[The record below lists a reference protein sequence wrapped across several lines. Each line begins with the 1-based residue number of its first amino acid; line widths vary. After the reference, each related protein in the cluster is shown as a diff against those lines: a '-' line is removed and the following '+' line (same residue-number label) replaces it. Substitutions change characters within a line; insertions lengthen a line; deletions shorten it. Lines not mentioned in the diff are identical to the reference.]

1 MFSLLT
7 QFSAK
12 EESQLNK
19 DGLTVIDSGPGP
31 VGFRLFRTDLGLKIG
46 VPFGNWGQCSGQ
58 VWASSGPILG

>member
-19 DGLTVIDSGPGP
+19 DGLTVTDSGPGP
-31 VGFRLFRTDLGLKIG
+31 VGLQIVQDW
-46 VPFGNWGQCSGQ
+46 P
-58 VWASSGPILG
+58 GP